1 MLYKELIGSINIKLL
16 GLMATL
22 VGIISFIPV
31 ISVVH
36 EKHITK
42 NFPFKSL
49 ALALLSNI
57 LWIGYGIGQEPKD
70 LVVLTMGLL
79 YMAMYSFILF
89 VKISY

>member
-1 MLYKELIGSINIKLL
+1 MLYEKLIDSINIRLI

-31 ISVVH
+31 IRVVH
-36 EKHITK
+36 KKHITK

-49 ALALLSNI
+49 ALAMLSNL
-57 LWIGYGIGQEPKD
+57 LWIGYGIGKEPKD

-89 VKISY
+89 VKMSY